1 MINIVMGMAR
11 AHLGRYHE
19 VRGSRVD
26 DDSPISNHLASS
38 TFHAVHSNMI
48 HSKKIIGTVQM
59 DALGNVD
66 VRARRSVSHSDRT
79 LTTW

>member
-48 HSKKIIGTVQM
+48 HSEEIIGTGQPGT
-59 DALGNVD
+59 LGNID
-66 VRARRSVSHSDRT
+66 VRPKR
-79 LTTW
+79 